1 MDCVKTLIITFLLAL
16 SACTGVLAQ
25 QEQPQK
31 KPVIGI
37 KTFENPPN
45 YANSTIGNGLTDL
58 FITELAKTNKYQI
71 VEREALKELIQEV
84 ELGQSAYGAKGSA
97 VPKGRFRGMEYL
109 FIAKVTN
116 FGEKQKNIGGGGIG
130 GKILGGVVG
139 RRSEAYVR
147 IDFRIVDA
155 TTGEIVYVGSGE
167 GTDTTKGIALI
178 GGVLGEGGGVFNA
191 SDKSFLES
199 QVGRATIKA
208 LEDIIQKMDHD
219 FLARITSGAMTVKA
233 QETTA
238 AQAAE
243 EALKRSP
250 GKILAVVNNQLII
263 VSLGAEHGLKI
274 GDKLNVFKLET
285 IKDSQ
290 GNVVYSEEKQIG
302 VLTVTDVQA
311 DRSKAAVAS
320 GSGFAEGHI
329 VRKQ

>member
-45 YANSTIGNGLTDL
+45 YANSTIGNGLTV

-84 ELGQSAYGAKGSA
+84 ELGQSTYGAKGSA
-97 VPKGRFRGMEYL
+97 VPKGRFKGMEYL

-130 GKILGGVVG
+130 VKILGGVVG

-155 TTGEIVYVGSGE
+155 TTGEIVYVGSGDPQR
-167 GTDTTKGIALI
+167 TCPLSPLRPLRPLRLFFIRRKGWSDEPIAT
-178 GGVLGEGGGVFNA
+178 VEGGGRMSA
-191 SDKSFLES
+191 
-199 QVGRATIKA
+199 
-208 LEDIIQKMDHD
+208 
-219 FLARITSGAMTVKA
+219 
-233 QETTA
+233 
-238 AQAAE
+238 
-243 EALKRSP
+243 
-250 GKILAVVNNQLII
+250 
-263 VSLGAEHGLKI
+263 
-274 GDKLNVFKLET
+274 
-285 IKDSQ
+285 
-290 GNVVYSEEKQIG
+290 
-302 VLTVTDVQA
+302 
-311 DRSKAAVAS
+311 AAV
-320 GSGFAEGHI
+320 HLLLL
-329 VRKQ
+329 